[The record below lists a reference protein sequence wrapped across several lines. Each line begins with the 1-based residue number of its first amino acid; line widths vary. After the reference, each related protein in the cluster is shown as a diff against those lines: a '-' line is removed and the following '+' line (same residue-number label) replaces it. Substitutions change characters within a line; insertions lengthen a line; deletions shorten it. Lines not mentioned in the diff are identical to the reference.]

1 MVNPPEVVKLAMES
15 VCTVS
20 GHKIESWRTVQNIIR
35 RDDFIQRIVNF
46 DTATQMTK
54 PFRDLMNKEYL
65 SRPNFNFK
73 PANISRPAGEETE
86 TETDAEP
93 SAFPFPHSP
102 GASPLAAQS
111 SFPIVDPDHSTPLPN
126 SSNPHANIYIETLSL
141 PKSQPAALYGSILV
155 RNLAFEKQAALRCH
169 LARQCSI

>member
-1 MVNPPEVVKLAMES
+1 MAFVKVYFNLPFAKVLKLTS
-15 VCTVS
+15 LTF
-20 GHKIESWRTVQNIIR
+20 TIIGL
-35 RDDFIQRIVNF
+35 
-46 DTATQMTK
+46 K
-54 PFRDLMNKEYL
+54 L
-65 SRPNFNFK
+65 
-73 PANISRPAGEETE
+73 
-86 TETDAEP
+86 
-93 SAFPFPHSP
+93 
-102 GASPLAAQS
+102 LAAQS